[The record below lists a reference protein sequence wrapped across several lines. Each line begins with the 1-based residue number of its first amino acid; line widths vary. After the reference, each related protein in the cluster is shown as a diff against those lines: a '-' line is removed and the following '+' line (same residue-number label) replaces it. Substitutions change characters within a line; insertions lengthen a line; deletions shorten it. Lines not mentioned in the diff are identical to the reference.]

1 MQRSLLWAAIALVGA
16 TAVLLVVPI
25 WFLNADQ
32 YQALA
37 TGVQALGVTVALVF
51 GAGTLLSDTR
61 NRRVDRALALHAEL
75 TTGDVQA
82 ARVRLLLRLQAAR
95 EEGKVRP
102 VSLDRLR
109 TDGEFAAYADPA
121 QGRPIRDAN
130 VVLRHFDRVNAA
142 RVAGIV
148 DLPFLH
154 ELIGVHALWWDRA
167 ITRDEDEPLLRR
179 GLAELATWV
188 ERHSRTEARDAHYL
202 EGWARY
208 LRRDFAEPGEDP
220 AALR

>member
-1 MQRSLLWAAIALVGA
+1 MQRSLLWAAGALVGV

-51 GAGTLLSDTR
+51 GAGTLLSDSR
-61 NRRVDRALALHAEL
+61 DRKVDRALGLHAEL
-75 TTGDVQA
+75 TTGDVQT
-82 ARVRLLLRLQAAR
+82 ARVRLLLHLQGNR
-95 EEGKVRP
+95 EDGKVRP
-102 VSLDRLR
+102 VSLARLR
-109 TDGEFAAYADPA
+109 TDERFAAYADPA
-121 QGRPIRDAN
+121 HGRPLRDAN

-148 DLPFLH
+148 EPDLLH

-167 ITRDEDEPLLRR
+167 IARDDGEMLRR
-179 GLAELATWV
+179 GLAELADWTD
-188 ERHSRTEARDAHYL
+188 RHSRTKARGAHYL
-202 EGWARY
+202 DHWAGY
-208 LRRDFAEPGEDP
+208 LGRDFAAPAEDP
-220 AALR
+220 AALP

>member
-1 MQRSLLWAAIALVGA
+1 MQRSLLWAAAVLTGA

-51 GAGTLLSDTR
+51 GAGSLLSDNH
-61 NRRVDRALALHAEL
+61 NRKVDRALGLHAEL
-75 TTGDVQA
+75 TAGDVQT
-82 ARVRLLLRLQAAR
+82 ARVRLLVHLQGAR
-95 EEGKVRP
+95 ENGKVRP
-102 VSLDRLR
+102 VALARLR
-109 TDGEFAAYADPA
+109 ADDGIATYADPA
-121 QGRPIRDAN
+121 SGRPLRDAN
-130 VVLRHFDRVNAA
+130 VVLRYFERVNAA
-142 RVAGIV
+142 RVAGIA

-167 ITRDEDEPLLRR
+167 IARDEGEPLRR

-188 ERHSRTEARDAHYL
+188 EHHSRTRARGAHYP

-208 LRRDFAEPGEDP
+208 LGRDFDERGEDP
-220 AALR
+220 AALP